1 MFGPSGIP
9 TVSNSIPNSSLVPG
23 SILFPSFGDPMIDV
37 HLSQIQGVVGLVPQ
51 STTIGGGGNGGGN
64 NENTP
69 PLDYNGFSSGGNRQ
83 GPDHVPPDDE
93 DEDDDDDE
101 EEEDEEEGGDNR
113 SRKERRR
120 LRDDREIKSERPRIS
135 RKEAERASI
144 PTWPR
149 IHQLDNWKM
158 QLLMNVLSACAD
170 PDTDAWTKW
179 LAQALGINPDLN
191 FLNDSGGDRFATI
204 DIKMAMGMQNML
216 RQAPDEAKDVYLD
229 ATRHSELRHQQGV
242 IVKGRELVA
251 LVMQSFRTSDR
262 TGLVYHIEHLFN
274 LDFPGDKN
282 LVVFRNKWY
291 DLLLKMRNE
300 DRPSPLALRDILHRK
315 INWSAYHRLPDK
327 HPQKSYEFLL
337 ALIDHQIKSD
347 REDLMLDMKEKSVK
361 SMMRPGGKDAAPAA
375 EKQEGQNGKGR
386 RNKSKGPDAA
396 PVLPKAKAKGHAG
409 KNGKSEGANDRGK
422 SPSGNKEYPCWY
434 HFKAEKGCIKGSG
447 CSFYH
452 SKKMEHKLEN
462 MPKGKGKGKSKSRSS
477 SPKKKSATHSR
488 RGSAKM
494 AIPASTSMRATSG
507 DKPQPKSK
515 SAPKAAAP
523 AIVKRAITMPA
534 IVLKQSVTAGKVSF
548 KKDVDHVEPHER
560 DDDDVMSEVVR

>member
-1 MFGPSGIP
+1 MDSCLAE
-9 TVSNSIPNSSLVPG
+9 T
-23 SILFPSFGDPMIDV
+23 DRDHR
-37 HLSQIQGVVGLVPQ
+37 HLSLM
-51 STTIGGGGNGGGN
+51 GGGGG
-64 NENTP
+64 P
-69 PLDYNGFSSGGNRQ
+69 PDG
-83 GPDHVPPDDE
+83 PPDDE

-101 EEEDEEEGGDNR
+101 DEEDEEEGDDNR

-120 LRDDREIKSERPRIS
+120 LRDEREIKSERPRIS
-135 RKEAERASI
+135 RKEAERVSI
-144 PTWPR
+144 RAWPR

-170 PDTDAWTKW
+170 PDTDTWTKW
-179 LAQALGINPDLN
+179 LAQAPGINPDLN
-191 FLNDSGGDRFATI
+191 FLSDSGGDRFATI

-229 ATRHSELRHQQGV
+229 ATRHSELRHQHGV

-251 LVMQSFRTSDR
+251 LVMIALFRTSDR
-262 TGLVYHIEHLFN
+262 TDFVYHVEHLFN
-274 LDFPGDKN
+274 LDFPGNKN

-300 DRPSPLALRDILHRK
+300 DRPSPLALRDIVYRK
-315 INWSAYHRLPDK
+315 IKGSKKMEFGLNAYRRLPDK
-327 HPQKSYEFLL
+327 HPQKSCEFLL

-361 SMMRPGGKDAAPAA
+361 SMMKSGGKDAAPAA

-434 HFKAEKGCIKGSG
+434 HF
-447 CSFYH
+447 
-452 SKKMEHKLEN
+452 
-462 MPKGKGKGKSKSRSS
+462 
-477 SPKKKSATHSR
+477 
-488 RGSAKM
+488 
-494 AIPASTSMRATSG
+494 
-507 DKPQPKSK
+507 
-515 SAPKAAAP
+515 
-523 AIVKRAITMPA
+523 
-534 IVLKQSVTAGKVSF
+534 
-548 KKDVDHVEPHER
+548 
-560 DDDDVMSEVVR
+560 